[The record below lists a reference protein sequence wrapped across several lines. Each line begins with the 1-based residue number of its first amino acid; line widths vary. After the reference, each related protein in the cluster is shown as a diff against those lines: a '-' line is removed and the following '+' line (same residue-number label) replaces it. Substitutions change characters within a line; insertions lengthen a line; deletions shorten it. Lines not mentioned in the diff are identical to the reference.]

1 MRHITQSLLDHVRDQ
16 LKHKTIDKIS
26 SGLGFD
32 TDHLARL
39 LGLPF
44 LQPIPADDDAPF
56 DLFEATERLQ
66 PQL

>member
-1 MRHITQSLLDHVRDQ
+1 MKIITQSLLDLVRDQ

-26 SGLGFD
+26 SALGFD

-39 LGLPF
+39 LGFPF

-56 DLFEATERLQ
+56 DLFEASERLDAV
-66 PQL
+66 L

>member
-1 MRHITQSLLDHVRDQ
+1 VRYITQSLLDHVRDE
-16 LKHKTIDKIS
+16 LKYQPIDKIS

-39 LGLPF
+39 LDLPF
-44 LQPIPADDDAPF
+44 LQPIPTDDDAPF

-66 PQL
+66 SQL

>member
-1 MRHITQSLLDHVRDQ
+1 VRHITQCLLDHVRDE
-16 LKHKTIDKIS
+16 LKYQPIDKIS
-26 SGLGFD
+26 SAIGFD

-39 LGLPF
+39 LGLPS

-66 PQL
+66 GQL

>member
-1 MRHITQSLLDHVRDQ
+1 MRHITQCLLDHVRDELRNQ
-16 LKHKTIDKIS
+16 PIHKIS
-26 SGLGFD
+26 SALGFD

-66 PQL
+66 SQL

>member
-1 MRHITQSLLDHVRDQ
+1 VRHITQSLLEHVRDQ
-16 LKHKTIDKIS
+16 LKYKTIDKIS
-26 SGLGFD
+26 SALEFD

-66 PQL
+66 SQL